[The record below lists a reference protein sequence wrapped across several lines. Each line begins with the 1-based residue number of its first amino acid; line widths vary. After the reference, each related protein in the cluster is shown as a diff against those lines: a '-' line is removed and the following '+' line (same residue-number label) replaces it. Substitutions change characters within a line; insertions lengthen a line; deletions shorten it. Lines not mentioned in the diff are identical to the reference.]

1 MKDKEY
7 DILLREYE
15 KLNRERTDMYI
26 LSFDEH
32 IAYLKRAFLRAA
44 FSKHL
49 ELDFYNRIMKCRPV
63 QMHLIKNGRSRCIDT
78 EEHKNTT

>member
-1 MKDKEY
+1 
-7 DILLREYE
+7 
-15 KLNRERTDMYI
+15 MYI

-32 IAYLKRAFLRAA
+32 IAYLKRAFLRAD

-63 QMHLIKNGRSRCIDT
+63 QMHLIILRISWRRDVFRAT
-78 EEHKNTT
+78 EIMSSSI

>member
-15 KLNRERTDMYI
+15 KLNRERADMYI

-32 IAYLKRAFLRAA
+32 IAYLKRAFLRAD

-49 ELDFYNRIMKCRPV
+49 ELDFYNRIMNAAPCRCT
-63 QMHLIKNGRSRCIDT
+63 L
-78 EEHKNTT
+78 